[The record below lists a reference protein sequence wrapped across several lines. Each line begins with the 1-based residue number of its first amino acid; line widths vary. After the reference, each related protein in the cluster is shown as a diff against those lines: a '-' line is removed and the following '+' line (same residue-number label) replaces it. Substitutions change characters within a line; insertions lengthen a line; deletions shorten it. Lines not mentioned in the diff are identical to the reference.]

1 LALLNPPNGPIVPV
15 WQPPP
20 PSIGSAS
27 GGGDFSLLEPQVRAR
42 CGKKGGD
49 LSSVNGMCWANS
61 AAMKLTYKII
71 GHQTDDILDILRQ
84 FAADIG
90 VDHIAYVRMGSNKSL
105 ESSLLASYVTYPK
118 EWQRRYFLKQYFL
131 TDPILRYG
139 MNTSLNHFDWG
150 DVEEESSTI
159 KDFFSD
165 AARHKVGSN
174 GISILVRNRK
184 NSYAIVSFTSDV
196 TKETWQKFKSINID
210 KLYHASVLI
219 DSAATTGS
227 NRLEIS
233 DVNLSLREEQCLIWA
248 ARGKTYEE
256 IGEITTLSYY
266 SVRSHLDIARH
277 KLHGTNL
284 TNAVAIALARGVIPP
299 IALRE
304 PL

>member
-1 LALLNPPNGPIVPV
+1 
-15 WQPPP
+15 
-20 PSIGSAS
+20 
-27 GGGDFSLLEPQVRAR
+27 
-42 CGKKGGD
+42 
-49 LSSVNGMCWANS
+49 
-61 AAMKLTYKII
+61 MKLTYKII
-71 GHQTDDILDILRQ
+71 GRQTDDLLDILRS
-84 FAADIG
+84 FAREIG

-118 EWQRRYFLKQYFL
+118 EWLRRYFLKQYFL

-139 MNTSLNHFDWG
+139 MNTSLHQFDWG
-150 DVEEESSTI
+150 DIDEGSPAI

-174 GISILVRNRK
+174 GISILVRNRR
-184 NSYAIVSFTSDV
+184 NSYAIVSFTSDM
-196 TKETWQKFKSINID
+196 TKEDWQEFKSINLS
-210 KLYHASVLI
+210 KLHHASALI
-219 DSAATTGS
+219 DSAAMTGS
-227 NRLEIS
+227 KLPEIS

-256 IGEITTLSYY
+256 IGEITGLSYY

-277 KLHGTNL
+277 KLHGANL
-284 TNAVAIALARGVIPP
+284 TNAVAIALAQGVIPP